1 MDVMEAI
8 RTRRSVRSYED
19 RPVEEAKLAA
29 VLEAG
34 RLAPS
39 AKNLQE
45 WRFVV
50 VRDATTRT
58 KLMAAAKNQSFVG
71 EAPVVI
77 ACCAETDNHVMSCG
91 QLAYPIDVAIS
102 IDHMTL
108 KATEEGLG
116 TCWVGAFYEDQAK
129 AVLGIP
135 DEVRVVELLALGY
148 PKYGETGRPKSRLAM
163 NEIVHWEKWG
173 GTR

>member
-19 RPVEEAKLAA
+19 RPVEDEKLAV

-39 AKNLQE
+39 ANNRQE

-50 VRDATTRT
+50 VRNAATRA

-71 EAPVVI
+71 EAPVII
-77 ACCAETDNHVMSCG
+77 ACCAETDDSIMTCG
-91 QLAYPIDVAIS
+91 QLSYPIDVAIA

-116 TCWVGAFYEDQAK
+116 TCWIGAFFEDQAK
-129 AVLGIP
+129 AALGVPQEI
-135 DEVRVVELLALGY
+135 RVVEMLALGY
-148 PKYGETGRPKSRLAM
+148 TKHGATGRPKHRKAM
-163 NEIVHWEKWG
+163 EEIVHWEKWG